1 MKKKSIMAVL
11 LAMSMIASA
20 ACSSKEEKKS
30 KKDKKSDK
38 KSAATLDEE
47 DEDEETEKKQK
58 ATVSEE
64 EVSTTESE
72 EAASTTEATE
82 SEKTASATEATTTEA
97 TEPEKETEKE
107 TEAEETMP
115 ANPANLQFFRDESV
129 RPHISGPATYAVG
142 DYIDLERPD
151 YDVERIIG
159 IRDGEVMTNYDVSN
173 RCKILYDNQ
182 TYYEVAPAGGY
193 LFFNGSFDFHG
204 TQFQYELKLYPH
216 ISDPVFFQ
224 RKTGI
229 FDKVTEDGL
238 WIHDL
243 FEMTIHDCVD
253 ENLNVFLVQYL
264 DEAGLTPEDLIENPK
279 QIAKVMTK
287 VSDAMYFK
295 TADLACV
302 VCSYDITITGCDG
315 SDDLT

>member
-11 LAMSMIASA
+11 LTMSMIASA

-30 KKDKKSDK
+30 KKDKKRDK
-38 KSAATLDEE
+38 EAAETLDDE
-47 DEDEETEKKQK
+47 DEEEETEKKK
-58 ATVSEE
+58 A
-64 EVSTTESE
+64 TESE
-72 EAASTTEATE
+72 EAASTTEAAE
-82 SEKTASATEATTTEA
+82 SEKEASTTET

-107 TEAEETMP
+107 TEAVEETEESEAEETMP
-115 ANPANLQFFRDESV
+115 ANPANLQFIKDESV

-151 YDVERIIG
+151 YDVERIVG

-182 TYYEVAPAGGY
+182 TYYEVAPAGGSLY
-193 LFFNGSFDFHG
+193 FTGSFDYHG
-204 TQFQYELKLYPH
+204 TQYQYDLKLYPH

-238 WIHDL
+238 WIYDL
-243 FEMTIHDCVD
+243 FEMTVRDCVE
-253 ENLNVFLVQYL
+253 ENLNIFLVQYL
-264 DEAGLTPEDLIENPK
+264 DEEGLTPDYLIEHPN
-279 QIAKVMTK
+279 QIGKVQTK
-287 VSDAMYFK
+287 VSDALYFK
-295 TADLACV
+295 TADLASV
-302 VCSYDITITGCDG
+302 VCSYEIRITG
-315 SDDLT
+315 

>member
-38 KSAATLDEE
+38 ESAETLDDE
-47 DEDEETEKKQK
+47 DEEETEKKQK
-58 ATVSEE
+58 A
-64 EVSTTESE
+64 TESE
-72 EAASTTEATE
+72 EAASTTEAAE
-82 SEKTASATEATTTEA
+82 SEKEASTTEA

-107 TEAEETMP
+107 TEAVVETEPEETMP
-115 ANPANLQFFRDESV
+115 ANPANLQFIKDESV

-151 YDVERIIG
+151 YDVERIVG

-182 TYYEVAPAGGY
+182 TYYEVAPAGGWLY
-193 LFFNGSFDFHG
+193 FTGSFDYHG
-204 TQFQYELKLYPH
+204 TQYQYDLKLYPH

-229 FDKVTEDGL
+229 EEKEGL
-238 WIHDL
+238 
-243 FEMTIHDCVD
+243 
-253 ENLNVFLVQYL
+253 
-264 DEAGLTPEDLIENPK
+264 
-279 QIAKVMTK
+279 
-287 VSDAMYFK
+287 
-295 TADLACV
+295 
-302 VCSYDITITGCDG
+302 
-315 SDDLT
+315 